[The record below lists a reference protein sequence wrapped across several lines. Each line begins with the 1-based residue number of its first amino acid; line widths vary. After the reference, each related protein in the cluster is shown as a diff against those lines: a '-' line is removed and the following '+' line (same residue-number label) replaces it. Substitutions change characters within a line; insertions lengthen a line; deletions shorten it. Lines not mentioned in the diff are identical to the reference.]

1 MSAPAAIQAQ
11 LVDVRNVSSH
21 KCVRLEIHVPAEQAG
36 DVMAAFGWP
45 TMADPVP
52 VALARLIETI
62 TPENRHED
70 LPKGER
76 RSFSD
81 LPLARQAALRCQEP
95 DFARFLQER
104 QGPTGVCY
112 YDGGDPNDWVAS
124 HVRYLCGVKSRAD
137 IGKGPND
144 RSANDSGFKWRA
156 LDAEYYAW
164 QRGRR

>member
-36 DVMAAFGWP
+36 LVMAAFGWP

-52 VALARLIETI
+52 VALARLVEDARVN
-62 TPENRHED
+62 PEHA
-70 LPKGER
+70 KER
-76 RSFSD
+76 RPFTE
-81 LPLARQAALRCQEP
+81 LPLAQQAALRCQEP

-104 QGPTGVCY
+104 QGPGGVSML
-112 YDGGDPNDWVAS
+112 DGSDTTDWVAS
-124 HVRYLCGVKSRAD
+124 HVRYLCDVKSRAD
-137 IGKGPND
+137 IGKTLISKNLWTD
-144 RSANDSGFKWRA
+144 
-156 LDAEYYAW
+156 LEAEYWAW